1 MNLKTWKIQKFFGD
15 IVYDL
20 RSRGLL
26 PVAILL
32 VVAMVAVPMLI
43 SKGGSSTSSSSLQ
56 PTSATPTSAPEN
68 EHAVVSYTPA
78 GLRDYKKRLNELSPK
93 DPFRQQFAASAAK
106 ASALTSTVTTGTG
119 TSTST
124 TSSTSTV
131 PGSTGGSTGTTG
143 SGGTKKKKKKH
154 KGSATPAPATYQ
166 VNVLAGDVT
175 TTLTPFNNVAS
186 MTPLPSQGTPVV
198 VFWGL
203 SPDSTQALFLV
214 SNKVGTVTG
223 PGTCVPAPDDCALLS
238 LKAGES
244 EDLPYTGDG
253 KTYRIVIAQISRA
266 TH

>member
-43 SKGGSSTSSSSLQ
+43 SRGSSSGSGSSLQ
-56 PTSATPTSAPEN
+56 ATSATPASAPEN
-68 EHAVVSYTPA
+68 EHAVVAYTPP

-93 DPFRQQFAASAAK
+93 DPFRQQFANSVAQ
-106 ASALTSTVTTGTG
+106 ASALTSTVSTGG
-119 TSTST
+119 GATSSTT
-124 TSSTSTV
+124 TSSTI
-131 PGSTGGSTGTTG
+131 PGTTGGSTG
-143 SGGTKKKKKKH
+143 SGGKKKKKH
-154 KGSATPAPATYQ
+154 KSPAAPAPVTFQ
-166 VNVLAGDVT
+166 VNVLAGDVNS
-175 TTLTPFNNVAS
+175 TLTPFNNVAS
-186 MTPLPSQGTPVV
+186 MTPLPGQTTPVV

-203 SPDSTQALFLV
+203 SPDYTQALFLV

-223 PGTCVPAPDDCALLS
+223 PGTCVPAPDDCALLA

-244 EDLPYTGDG
+244 EDLPYSGDG
-253 KTYRIVIAQISRA
+253 KTYRIVVAQINRA
-266 TH
+266 G

>member
-1 MNLKTWKIQKFFGD
+1 MNLKPWKIQKFFGD

-32 VVAMVAVPMLI
+32 VVAMVVVPMLI
-43 SKGGSSTSSSSLQ
+43 SRGSSSGSGSSLQ

-68 EHAVVSYTPA
+68 EHAVVAYTPA

-93 DPFRQQFAASAAK
+93 DPFRQQFARSAAQ
-106 ASALTSTVTTGTG
+106 ASALTSTVSTGGGTTSS
-119 TSTST
+119 STT
-124 TSSTSTV
+124 TSSTVSGT
-131 PGSTGGSTGTTG
+131 TGGST
-143 SGGTKKKKKKH
+143 GGTKKKKKKH

-186 MTPLPSQGTPVV
+186 MTALPSQATPVV
-198 VFWGL
+198 VFWAL
-203 SPDSTQALFLV
+203 SPDYTQALFLV

-223 PGTCVPAPDDCALLS
+223 PGTCVPAPDDCALLA

-244 EDLPYTGDG
+244 EDLPYSADG
-253 KTYRIVIAQISRA
+253 KTYRIVVAQINRA
-266 TH
+266 G